1 MIRRLGKGS
10 MWTTYFM
17 QTGRLTESK
26 YTISLRR
33 KFIYKTMAKRKTLQE
48 ADPKAFQTML
58 AFEKYLS
65 ESSLSKTHAE
75 LIKIRVSQI
84 NGCSY
89 CINKHTKEAR
99 EAGESEQRIYLLSAW
114 REVPF
119 YSPEERAILAL
130 AEEMT
135 NIAAHGVSD
144 AVYNQAV
151 ELLGQQYTTEVMMGI
166 IAMNAWNRV
175 GITTQR
181 EIES

>member
-1 MIRRLGKGS
+1 MV
-10 MWTTYFM
+10 
-17 QTGRLTESK
+17 
-26 YTISLRR
+26 
-33 KFIYKTMAKRKTLQE
+33 KRKTLQE

-65 ESSLSKTHAE
+65 ESSLSKTHAA

-99 EAGESEQRIYLLSAW
+99 DAGEKEQRLYLLSKW
-114 REVPF
+114 HEVPF
-119 YSPEERAILAL
+119 YSPEERVILAL

-135 NIAAHGVSD
+135 EIAVHGVSD
-144 AVYNQAV
+144 TVYNQAI

-175 GITTQR
+175 GITTKR
-181 EIES
+181 AIEE